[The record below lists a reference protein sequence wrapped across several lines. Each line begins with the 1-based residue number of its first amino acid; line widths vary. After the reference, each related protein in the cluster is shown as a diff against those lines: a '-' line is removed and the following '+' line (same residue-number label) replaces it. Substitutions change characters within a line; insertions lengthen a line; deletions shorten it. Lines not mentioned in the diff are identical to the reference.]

1 MIQQEGEGW
10 RLARD
15 LSRGHFCVLIGG
27 ASWAVELT
35 DMEWRSLVVLLS
47 ELQDQHQSLV
57 SQLMAEESISIEL
70 ERGVWWGCLDGDRE
84 RWSLSIVLTAE
95 FGRGA
100 EGHWPNPAAAAMVAS
115 MRTMLD
121 SIE

>member
-15 LSRGHFCVLIGG
+15 VSRGYFCVLIGG